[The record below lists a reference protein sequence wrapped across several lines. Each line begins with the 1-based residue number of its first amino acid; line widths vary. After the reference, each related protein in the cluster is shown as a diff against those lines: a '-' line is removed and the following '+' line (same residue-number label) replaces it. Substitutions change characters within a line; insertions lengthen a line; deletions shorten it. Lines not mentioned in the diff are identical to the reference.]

1 MIYPNA
7 TRPPLARSVG
17 TIATRQHT
25 QTVSNFIP
33 ALIARNSVMTNS
45 IESLIQT
52 GTKLYLDSVEPSEVD
67 QNLAWGAVGATSN
80 PAIIS
85 AIVKA
90 GGMDGEIES
99 LLGKG
104 HDDEAIAWALT
115 DKLVS
120 DAEAKF
126 ADVHR
131 DTHGNAGWVSFEL
144 DPLLEDPDMQLSDV
158 DRTAQYIELG
168 KRWAQ
173 GHTNRMIKVPATPA
187 GLAAVEEL
195 TAAGVTLNVTL
206 IFTMDQYVAARDAIW
221 KGAQRRDHLNDFK
234 SVYSIFISRI
244 DVYTAKHVAQLSADA
259 QGSVALLNA
268 KRVWQANQT
277 FWADKNLPLEQEL
290 IFASTG
296 VKNPSEPPTRY
307 VQALAG
313 SDIQT
318 NPPETNQAVVD
329 SGMTFSRTVD
339 VMPSQ
344 AVQDEIDKA
353 VDMDAMH
360 DFLMAEGVEKFVK
373 PQRALLE
380 LISQKRKELSPA

>member
-1 MIYPNA
+1 
-7 TRPPLARSVG
+7 
-17 TIATRQHT
+17 
-25 QTVSNFIP
+25 
-33 ALIARNSVMTNS
+33 MTNS

-90 GGMDGEIES
+90 GGLDGEIES

-126 ADVHR
+126 TSVHK
-131 DTHGNAGWVSFEL
+131 TTSGNAGWVSFEL
-144 DPLLEDPDMQLSDV
+144 DPILEDPDVGLSDA
-158 DRTAQYIELG
+158 DRTAKYIALG
-168 KRWAQ
+168 KQWAK

-187 GLAAVEEL
+187 GLGALEEL
-195 TAAGVTLNVTL
+195 AAAGVTLNVTL
-206 IFTMDQYVAARDAIW
+206 IFTMDQYIAARDAIW
-221 KGAQRRDHLNDFK
+221 KGAQRRDSLKDFK

-244 DVYTAKHVAQLSADA
+244 DVYTTKHVSQLSADA
-259 QGSVALLNA
+259 QGTVGLLNA
-268 KRVWQANQT
+268 KRVWQANQQ

-296 VKNPSEPPTRY
+296 VKDPNDPPTRY

-329 SGMTFSRTVD
+329 SGLTFTRTVD
-339 VMPSQ
+339 DMPSQ

-353 VDMDAMH
+353 VEIVAMH

-380 LISQKRKELSPA
+380 LIAQKRKELSPA